1 MDCCAGG
8 LVIGRFSL
16 KERSMEDAV
25 ARKFIAE
32 WISDWNNHDLDG
44 ILAHYSEDVVVSSPF
59 AIKLAGASDGSVR
72 GKAALRTYFSNALAA
87 YPHLR
92 FELVQM
98 FVGVRSLAVHYRSVN
113 GLLASETMIF
123 NEADRVCHVF
133 AHHAESTAAPE
144 PGLNDIQRAAQE
156 QFGRQS
162 HRYGRGHILE
172 NVEDVR
178 LAFEDMQL
186 PECAQVLDVATGAG
200 HTGLFFASLGHRVVL
215 GDLAAPMLDRA
226 REAAV
231 QRGLVV
237 TTQQHPAEAFP
248 NPAAS
253 FDLVTCRVAPHHF
266 SSPEKFIQETAR
278 VLKPGGWFLLIDGSI
293 DDDQPEAEE
302 WLHQVEK
309 LRDPSHNRLLS
320 PRKWSQLCELAG
332 LAVQRVELLPFK
344 QPDLNWY
351 FETAATSPENR
362 RKVLDLVVSIPE
374 SARKLFRL
382 AEEDGKIVW
391 WWPRLT
397 LIARK
402 P

>member
-1 MDCCAGG
+1 
-8 LVIGRFSL
+8 
-16 KERSMEDAV
+16 MEEAV
-25 ARKFIAE
+25 ARKLVAA
-32 WISDWNNHDLDG
+32 WIVDWNDRDLDG
-44 ILAHYSEDVVVSSPF
+44 ILAHYSEDIVFNSPF
-59 AIKLAGASDGSVR
+59 AIKLAGAPDGSVR
-72 GKAALRTYFSNALAA
+72 GKTALRAYFSNALAA
-87 YPHLR
+87 YPNLG

-113 GLLASETMIF
+113 RLLASETMIF
-123 NEADRVCHVF
+123 NEADQVCQVF
-133 AHHAESTAAPE
+133 AHYAEPATAPV
-144 PGLNDIQRAAQE
+144 PGLNEIQRAAQE

-172 NVEDVR
+172 NVDDVR
-178 LAFEDMQL
+178 AAVEYLQL
-186 PECAQVLDVATGAG
+186 PERAQVLDVATGAG
-200 HTGLFFASLGHRVVL
+200 HIGLFFASLGHQVTL

-320 PRKWSQLCELAG
+320 PRAWSRLCELAG
-332 LAVQRVELLPFK
+332 LTVQRAELLPFK

-362 RKVLDLVVSIPE
+362 GKVLDLVANIPE